1 MPRGRRGTVTGEQ
14 ANTKDKG
21 GKKVVLGCGRCK
33 RIDWNFFIVNRY
45 EKLNFSSPKFSTVNI
60 VG

>member
-1 MPRGRRGTVTGEQ
+1 MGTVTGEQ

-21 GKKVVLGCGRCK
+21 GKRVALGCGRFK